1 MDVVQRED
9 RPVST
14 SAPPANAAARIVE
27 RDCPLCGADNRLI
40 SRCAESPA
48 EWPMKAC
55 LHCGMVY
62 LERAPDVTELFVN
75 FAWEKQRGL
84 ENARRHQGLSRVEVK
99 ARDALRGF
107 RPLPRKNVVE
117 LVKRHARPGLVV
129 DVGCGNGTQLTK
141 LPQEFSPVGIEIS
154 EALSAEAQAK
164 LSSRGGRVVNTDA
177 LSGLR
182 GLPSDRVSAVVMQSF
197 LEHDVNP
204 RPILEATRVALSPGG
219 VAIIKVPNYAS
230 LNRRVTRSRW
240 CGLRFPD
247 HVNYFTPA
255 TLRRFVQEAGL
266 DVHVFGP
273 TFRLPT
279 SDNMWMVARKPEPK

>member
-1 MDVVQRED
+1 MDVVQRGD
-9 RPVST
+9 RPVNT
-14 SAPPANAAARIVE
+14 SAPLADGATKVVE
-27 RDCPLCGADNRLI
+27 RDCPLCGADNRPI
-40 SRCAESPA
+40 GRCVESPA

-55 LHCGMVY
+55 PRCGMVY
-62 LERAPDVTELFVN
+62 LERAPDITELFVN
-75 FAWEKQRGL
+75 FAWEKQREV
-84 ENARRHQGLSRVEVK
+84 ENARRHQGLTRVEVK

-129 DVGCGNGTQLTK
+129 DVGCGDGTQLSK
-141 LPQEFSPVGIEIS
+141 LPQEFSPIGIEIS
-154 EALSAEAQAK
+154 EALSAGAQTK
-164 LSSRGGRVVNTDA
+164 LSSRGGQVINADA

-182 GLPSDRVSAVVMQSF
+182 GLPCDRVSAVVMQSF
-197 LEHDVNP
+197 LEHDANP
-204 RPILEATRVALSPGG
+204 RPILEATRVTLSPGG

-255 TLRRFVQEAGL
+255 TLRRFVEEAGL

-279 SDNMWMVARKPEPK
+279 SDNMWMVARKPKPE